1 MHPTPGFRCLL
12 TALGRP
18 CRSRASAST
27 AFKDLGSQYLR
38 GYTSSPGWR
47 LASRRTGS
55 RCIHHEQERP
65 KKTLPSD
72 VNVRS
77 QPDAKYVYS
86 AMVLLGLP
94 LLFWLGQTSF
104 QTLQAEVPPDQ
115 DSGEDNQPRKRI
127 RLDEVKAHGP
137 DSESPWVVRGQSVYD
152 ITEWV
157 AGHPGGEVILRAA
170 GGSVEP
176 YWKIFSIHQKQEV
189 YDILEQYLIGCV
201 DERDLVDGQ
210 VPADSII
217 DPFINDPRRDGKLLV
232 LSATPCNAETPGE
245 ELRGFITPNRLFYVR
260 NHMWVPSIE
269 EEQYRLT
276 IELDDGEEKTY
287 TLMDLRERF
296 PSVTITSTM
305 QCSGNRRKHM
315 TEHCGST
322 NGLQWNVGAI
332 GNATWTGVRL
342 RDVLV
347 DAGFPV
353 DAPPEEAKHAQ
364 FTGLEAYGASVPLS
378 KAIDAHGDVLLA
390 YEMNG
395 SDIPRDHG
403 FPLRVIVP
411 GHVAA
416 RSVKWV
422 QRITISDEES
432 LSQWQRRDYKSFGPN
447 EGSKP
452 DWSHARAIQEMP
464 VTSAITSITGSP
476 SASQPK
482 LMNSSKDKKDSDV
495 VTVEG
500 YAYSGGGREIVRV
513 DISKDDG
520 KTWDQA
526 ELVPAENRGS
536 KVWCWKQWRYQI
548 PASEFRGCVL
558 TVKATDD
565 AYNTQP
571 ETHDAIY
578 NVRGNLA
585 NAWHRVQV

>member
-1 MHPTPGFRCLL
+1 MEAGEDTSRVTISSSWAGASEDLL
-12 TALGRP
+12 YQCRP
-18 CRSRASAST
+18 RPA
-27 AFKDLGSQYLR
+27 DLRY
-38 GYTSSPGWR
+38 
-47 LASRRTGS
+47 
-55 RCIHHEQERP
+55 
-65 KKTLPSD
+65 
-72 VNVRS
+72 
-77 QPDAKYVYS
+77 
-86 AMVLLGLP
+86 
-94 LLFWLGQTSF
+94 
-104 QTLQAEVPPDQ
+104 AEAPPDQ
-115 DSGEDNQPRKRI
+115 GSKEDDQPQRRI
-127 RLDEVKAHGP
+127 RLDEVKEHGP

-152 ITEWV
+152 ITDWV

-189 YDILEQYLIGCV
+189 YDILEQYRIGCV

-217 DPFINDPRRDGKLLV
+217 DPFIDDPRRDKKLVV
-232 LSATPCNAETPGE
+232 LSARPCNAETPGD

-260 NHMWVPSIE
+260 NHMWVPTIE

-287 TLMDLRERF
+287 TLMDLREKF

-315 TEHCGST
+315 TEKCGST
-322 NGLQWNVGAI
+322 NGLQWSVGAI

-347 DAGFPV
+347 DAGFPI
-353 DAPPEEAKHAQ
+353 DAPPADAKHAQ

-395 SDIPRDHG
+395 LGIPRDHG

-416 RSVKWV
+416 RSVKWL
-422 QRITISDEES
+422 QKITISDEES

-452 DWSHARAIQEMP
+452 DWSQARSIQEMP
-464 VTSAITSITGSP
+464 VTSAITSITTAP
-476 SASQPK
+476 LAPKPKPQAS
-482 LMNSSKDKKDSDV
+482 SEEKKDSDFV
-495 VTVEG
+495 VVEG
-500 YAYSGGGREIVRV
+500 YAYSGGGREIIRV

-526 ELVPAENRGS
+526 ELVQAENRGS

-548 PASEFRGCVL
+548 PAAEFRGCVL
-558 TVKATDD
+558 AVKATDE

-571 ETHDAIY
+571 ETHDSTY

-585 NAWHRVQV
+585 TAWHRVKV

>member
-1 MHPTPGFRCLL
+1 MHHTPGFGRLL

-18 CRSRASAST
+18 CRST
-27 AFKDLGSQYLR
+27 AGVHI
-38 GYTSSPGWR
+38 
-47 LASRRTGS
+47 ARRTFVTHNCFASPSKWRGS
-55 RCIHHEQERP
+55 RYLHHGQER
-65 KKTLPSD
+65 
-72 VNVRS
+72 
-77 QPDAKYVYS
+77 AKNPTTSGVVGRLDLRYGYS
-86 AMVLLGLP
+86 AIILLSVP
-94 LLFWLGQTSF
+94 VFFWLGTGNGSAF
-104 QTLQAEVPPDQ
+104 QTLQAEAPPDQ
-115 DSGEDNQPRKRI
+115 DDEGDAQLRKRI
-127 RLDEVKAHGP
+127 RLDEVKEHGP
-137 DSESPWVVRGQSVYD
+137 DSERPWVVRGQSVYD

-176 YWKIFSIHQKQEV
+176 YWKIFAIHQKQEV
-189 YDILEQYLIGCV
+189 YDILEQYRIGCV

-217 DPFINDPRRDGKLLV
+217 NPFVDDPGRDEKLLV
-232 LSATPCNAETPGE
+232 HSATPCNAETPGE
-245 ELRGFITPNRLFYVR
+245 ELGGFITPNRLFYVR
-260 NHMWVPSIE
+260 NHMWVPSVE

-287 TLMDLRERF
+287 TLMDLREKF

-315 TEHCGST
+315 TEQCGST
-322 NGLQWNVGAI
+322 NGVQWNVGAI

-347 DAGFPV
+347 DAGFPI
-353 DAPPEEAKHAQ
+353 DAPPADAKHAQ
-364 FTGLEAYGASVPLS
+364 FTGLEAYGASVPLA
-378 KAIDAHGDVLLA
+378 KAIEAHGDVLLA

-395 SDIPRDHG
+395 SCIPRDHG

-447 EGSKP
+447 EGAKP
-452 DWSHARAIQEMP
+452 NWSRARAIQEMP
-464 VTSAITSITGSP
+464 ITSAITCITGAP
-476 SASQPK
+476 PVPQPK
-482 LMNSSKDKKDSDV
+482 AEMNASSGEEKKNNSDV
-495 VTVEG
+495 VLVEG

-513 DISKDDG
+513 DISTDDG

-526 ELVPAENRGS
+526 ELVPAENHGS
-536 KVWCWKQWRYQI
+536 KLWCWKQWRYQI
-548 PASEFRGCVL
+548 PAAEFGGCIL
-558 TVKATDD
+558 AVKATDE

-571 ETHDAIY
+571 ETYASIY

-585 NAWHRVQV
+585 TAWHRVRV

>member
-1 MHPTPGFRCLL
+1 MEAGEDTSRVTISSSWAGASEDLL
-12 TALGRP
+12 YQCRP
-18 CRSRASAST
+18 QPA
-27 AFKDLGSQYLR
+27 GSEI
-38 GYTSSPGWR
+38 P
-47 LASRRTGS
+47 
-55 RCIHHEQERP
+55 II
-65 KKTLPSD
+65 
-72 VNVRS
+72 
-77 QPDAKYVYS
+77 
-86 AMVLLGLP
+86 LLGLP
-94 LLFWLGQTSF
+94 LLFWFGTPF
-104 QTLQAEVPPDQ
+104 QTLQAEAPPDQ
-115 DSGEDNQPRKRI
+115 GSKEDDLPQRRI
-127 RLDEVKAHGP
+127 RLDEVKEHGP

-152 ITEWV
+152 ITDWV

-189 YDILEQYLIGCV
+189 YDILEQYRIGCV

-217 DPFINDPRRDGKLLV
+217 DPFIDDPRRDKKLVV
-232 LSATPCNAETPGE
+232 LSARPCNAETPGD

-260 NHMWVPSIE
+260 NHMWVPTIE

-287 TLMDLRERF
+287 TLMDLREKF

-315 TEHCGST
+315 TEKCGST

-347 DAGFPV
+347 DAGFPI
-353 DAPPEEAKHAQ
+353 DAPPADAKHAQ

-395 SDIPRDHG
+395 SGIPRDHG

-416 RSVKWV
+416 RSVKWL
-422 QRITISDEES
+422 QKITISDEES

-452 DWSHARAIQEMP
+452 DWSQARSIQEMP
-464 VTSAITSITGSP
+464 VTSAITSITTAP
-476 SASQPK
+476 SAPK
-482 LMNSSKDKKDSDV
+482 PKPQASSEGEKDSDFV
-495 VTVEG
+495 VVEG

-513 DISKDDG
+513 DISKDNG

-526 ELVPAENRGS
+526 ELVQAENRGS
-536 KVWCWKQWRYQI
+536 KAWCWKQWRYQI
-548 PASEFRGCVL
+548 PAAEFRGSVL
-558 TVKATDD
+558 AVKATDE

-571 ETHDAIY
+571 ETHDSTY

-585 NAWHRVQV
+585 TAWHRVKV